1 MLPKP
6 PFLCDL
12 TLEQELEAFER
23 LKPRLAT
30 VWSAVSGS
38 AEMPA
43 TSVVVPSLTLDNEEL
58 AKLTGAS
65 YYEERL
71 LFLLIRLRNPRAQSR
86 VRHLA
91 AGPPADARLLFEL
104 AGGRPG
110 QPRACAPDD
119 ALRVPTRRPGRS
131 RQKVLERPRLLQR
144 IRYAIHDHDRAYLT
158 VFNSTPLER
167 RLAVLLGIPLN
178 GLDPSLVASRL
189 EIRQPARVQAG
200 RRRDA
205 GGRRGHLHARG
216 GSRGARRAQ
225 AAAPIDEARP
235 HQAER
240 QLLGR
245 GQRARRVPQQGT
257 TRVWR
262 AAPSTKRPC
271 RVPTEQPTRYF
282 EKLGRM
288 GGVVEE
294 YIEAGEK
301 VSPSAQF
308 RTSPTG
314 EVLDISTHDQILG
327 GDSGQIYLGCN
338 FPAQDDYRQQIRAA
352 GLRVGEVL
360 ARLGVVS
367 RFGVDFLAWR
377 NAPHEE
383 WRITALEINLR
394 VVGTT
399 HPFLALRFLTGGD
412 LDPVSG
418 EFLSLSGRPKHYRAT
433 DNLCSEIYRG
443 ILPEDLIDI
452 VSMNGLHYSHRTES
466 GVLFH
471 MIGAVSE
478 FGKLGLTVIGNDRDE
493 ADAIY
498 ERTIDVLRVEATLGH
513 LPSGF
518 EWPGGKRRRDR
529 RPRKRWPLSHRLSRC
544 ASGSRTSWVR
554 LNREGI
560 NWCPSACA
568 LLRKSRRA

>member
-1 MLPKP
+1 MVRRVSSATHVLPKP
-6 PFLCDL
+6 PFPCDL

-43 TSVVVPSLTLDNEEL
+43 TSVVVPSLTLHNEEL

-65 YYEERL
+65 CYEERL
-71 LFLLIRLRNPRAQSR
+71 LFLLIRLRNPRANLVYVTSQP
-86 VRHLA
+86 VHPLTLDYYLNLLA
-91 AGPPADARLLFEL
+91 GVPASHARARLTMLC
-104 AGGRPG
+104 AYDASARP
-110 QPRACAPDD
+110 
-119 ALRVPTRRPGRS
+119 LT
-131 RQKVLERPRLLQR
+131 QKVLERPRLLQR

-167 RLAVLLGIPLN
+167 KLAVLLGIPLN
-178 GLDPSLVASRL
+178 GLDPSLAHLGSKSGSR
-189 EIRQPARVQAG
+189 RVFRQAG
-200 RRRDA
+200 VEMPA
-205 GGRRGHLHARG
+205 GVEDIYTPEEAAEALGELKRQRPSMKRALIKLNDSFSGEGNALVACPTG
-216 GSRGARRAQ
+216 NDQGLVRRA
-225 AAAPIDEARP
+225 IDEAAMP
-235 HQAER
+235 
-240 QLLGR
+240 
-245 GQRARRVPQQGT
+245 
-257 TRVWR
+257 
-262 AAPSTKRPC
+262 
-271 RVPTEQPTRYF
+271 VPTEQPSRYF

-294 YIEAGEK
+294 YMEAGEK

-338 FPAQDDYRQQIRAA
+338 FPAQDGYRQQIRAA

-360 ARLGVVS
+360 ARLGAVS

-377 NAPHEE
+377 NAPHEQ

-412 LDPVSG
+412 MDPVSG
-418 EFLSLSGRPKHYRAT
+418 QFLSLSGRPKHYRST

-443 ILPEDLIDI
+443 ILPEDLIDM

-518 EWPGGKRRRDR
+518 QWPAGK
-529 RPRKRWPLSHRLSRC
+529 PATKST
-544 ASGSRTSWVR
+544 AS
-554 LNREGI
+554 
-560 NWCPSACA
+560 
-568 LLRKSRRA
+568 

>member
-30 VWSAVSGS
+30 VWGAVSGS
-38 AEMPA
+38 AETPA

-71 LFLLIRLRNPRAQSR
+71 LFLLIRLRNPRANLVYVTSQP
-86 VRHLA
+86 VHPLTLDYYLNLLA
-91 AGPPADARLLFEL
+91 GVPASHARARLTMLC
-104 AGGRPG
+104 AYDASARP
-110 QPRACAPDD
+110 
-119 ALRVPTRRPGRS
+119 LT
-131 RQKVLERPRLLQR
+131 QKVLERPRLLQR

-178 GLDPSLVASRL
+178 GLDPSLAHLGSKSGSR
-189 EIRQPARVQAG
+189 RVFKQAG
-200 RRRDA
+200 VEMPA
-205 GGRRGHLHARG
+205 GVEDIYTPEEAAEALGELKRQRPSMKRALIKLNDSFSGEGNAVVACP
-216 GSRGARRAQ
+216 GSNDQGMARRA
-225 AAAPIDEARP
+225 IDEAAMP
-235 HQAER
+235 
-240 QLLGR
+240 
-245 GQRARRVPQQGT
+245 
-257 TRVWR
+257 
-262 AAPSTKRPC
+262 
-271 RVPTEQPTRYF
+271 VPTQGRSRYF

-294 YIEAGEK
+294 YIEAGET

-338 FPAQDDYRQQIRAA
+338 FPAQDGYRQQIRAA

-360 ARLGVVS
+360 ARLGAIS

-377 NAPHEE
+377 NAPHEP

-412 LDPVSG
+412 MDPVSG
-418 EFLSLSGRPKHYRAT
+418 QFLSLSGRPKHYRST
-433 DNLCSEIYRG
+433 DNLCSELYRG
-443 ILPEDLIDI
+443 ILPEDLIDM
-452 VSMNGLHYSHRTES
+452 VSMNALHYSHRTES

-498 ERTIDVLRVEATLGH
+498 ERTIDVLRLEATFGH

-518 EWPGGKRRRDR
+518 QWPAGKPATR
-529 RPRKRWPLSHRLSRC
+529 ST
-544 ASGSRTSWVR
+544 AS
-554 LNREGI
+554 
-560 NWCPSACA
+560 
-568 LLRKSRRA
+568 